1 VIKCDGSGG
10 YNSKNFNAFC
20 KENIIVKQTT
30 IPYTLKQNGVTE
42 RKNRTLVENVRC
54 MLQNMKLDDKVW
66 AKAMAIVTYI

>member
-1 VIKCDGSGG
+1 
-10 YNSKNFNAFC
+10 
-20 KENIIVKQTT
+20 VKQTT